1 MVVKQF
7 LRMRVCACISGIL
20 CVCVCTCTYIHD
32 FVLQGR
38 QTANGSSILPGGFL
52 WLVCLLSAGSSHTS
66 HPSPAAWPP
75 PLLSLHTGMHTHTD
89 THTYTRTHKLTIV
102 SVCIV
107 MLYGHK
113 SLEVEGAEEWG
124 HQRVDQWG

>member
-1 MVVKQF
+1 MPQRLLARGCGSKTTF
-7 LRMRVCACISGIL
+7 VCVCVRASISGI
-20 CVCVCTCTYIHD
+20 VCACTCTYIHD
-32 FVLQGR
+32 FALQGR

-75 PLLSLHTGMHTHTD
+75 PLLSLHTGTHVHTHTQA
-89 THTYTRTHKLTIV
+89 HKLTMV

-113 SLEVEGAEEWG
+113 SLDVEGAEE
-124 HQRVDQWG
+124 